1 MGILLAGLSGMIAGS
16 THVVSGP
23 DHLAAVMPLAVE
35 QRWKAAAT
43 GAWWGVGH
51 ALGVLLLGV
60 AGHLLRGW
68 LDLELLSAWSEFGV
82 GLLLI
87 GLGGWTLWR
96 TIRPAPGGHTHSH
109 PSAFGIGFLHG
120 TAGAGHLFGVL
131 PTLGMTTA
139 AAASYLGAY
148 MLAAVASMSIF
159 ALGVGALARNK
170 AHMPW
175 ALRIT
180 GLAAIGVGVGWVAM
194 AL

>member
-16 THVVSGP
+16 AHVVSGP

-35 QRWKAAAT
+35 QRWRAAIT

-51 ALGVLLLGV
+51 AVGVLILGV
-60 AGHLLRGW
+60 AGHALRGW
-68 LDLELLSAWSEFGV
+68 LDIELLSAWSEVAV
-82 GLLLI
+82 GGLLI
-87 GLGGWTLWR
+87 GLGAWTIWR
-96 TIRPAPGGHTHSH
+96 TYRPSPEGQAHSH
-109 PSAFGIGFLHG
+109 HSAFGIGFLHG

-159 ALGVGALARNK
+159 ALGVGALARK
-170 AHMPW
+170 TAHMPW
-175 ALRIT
+175 ALRLT
-180 GLAAIGVGVGWVAM
+180 GVAAIGIGIGWVVLAI
-194 AL
+194 